1 MKQTIYQLNQRIK
14 TLENRFSEMGY
25 SMEQVVQSGQ
35 KHTIRLSAQADSEVN
50 LTTALCVSTLDPWK
64 KGRVRFYSPL
74 YHNPKTTVSQLPF
87 ADPISNMGG
96 FDDSGCVWV
105 PPAGSMICLLFEQ
118 GLRSKALYIG
128 TVWYRNRGE
137 AGQRNWN
144 FNIDEHY
151 KVYEGHRKGYHIG
164 PNDGSQVYPQWN
176 TENYNG
182 IDVTSKEDFE
192 SSTAEEQQR
201 KSTYPNI
208 YGFKTPEKH
217 MMKMVDGDPKCCRR
231 WKRLEILSSTGNW
244 MIMKDDHLHP
254 AGQWASTK
262 TQCSKGMSSW
272 FTTGRGGG
280 SEGSGG
286 DESDCGQKSHDQFG
300 VPLSGYNLQAGSLCD
315 GGEDGTE
322 CSSTGSNVC
331 SNPYAKHIN
340 EDRPYRGPL
349 TPQNN
354 SAELGQSGIQLLSL
368 SGHSFVMDDHVEQ
381 PDGKIEWEKSQ
392 LPFSFGC
399 TDKFYGKMMLKSA
412 TGHMIE
418 LGDCETPAKVRAPF
432 KEESHFNRAPANIPH
447 NGIKLLT
454 ACGNRLQLNDHTINE
469 EGLAGKNRGIALES
483 TSRHHIW
490 MVDEQNEQS
499 PSVRREGGTPVNKSK
514 KAFIQIRSGYGLEIH
529 MGDDNDQEETQKQYI
544 QIFAPQK
551 DNKQRGP
558 HIQRFQE
565 RPTGPGQIFL
575 RAGGDYIVSTYD
587 NQFSI
592 IGEPD
597 ENPSDKIEYITRNK
611 VVFAEETY
619 FNKNARTIIFADE
632 FIALLANYDCT
643 SPGDDEKMGTKDDEC
658 TPCVYPVIVGK
669 CAKPCPLF
677 PHMIHWT
684 EDSMSERVFASAA
697 QEPCGSSC
705 DL

>member
-1 MKQTIYQLNQRIK
+1 MKKVIYQLNQRIK
-14 TLENRFSEMGY
+14 TLENRFAEMGY
-25 SMEQVVQSGQ
+25 SMEAVVQSGQ
-35 KHTIRLSAQADSEVN
+35 KHTNTLSAQADSEVN

-64 KGRVRFYSPL
+64 KGRVRYYSPL
-74 YHNPKTTVSQLPF
+74 YHNPRTSVSQLPF

-118 GLRSKALYIG
+118 GLRGKALYIG
-128 TVWYRNRGE
+128 TVWYRNRGGE
-137 AGQRNWN
+137 GQRNWN

-164 PNDGSQVYPQWN
+164 PNDGSQVFPQWN

-182 IDVTSKEDFE
+182 IDVTSKEDVE
-192 SSTAEEQQR
+192 KATQEELQR
-201 KSTYPNI
+201 KATYPNI

-272 FTTGRGGG
+272 LTTGRAGGR

-286 DESDCGQKSHDQFG
+286 DESDCGQELVNQFG
-300 VPLSGYNLQAGSLCD
+300 IPVTFDPASFNKSAGSLCD

-322 CSSTGSNVC
+322 CSATGSNVC
-331 SNPYAKHIN
+331 GNPYAKHIN
-340 EDRPYRGPL
+340 EDRPYRGPQ

-354 SAELGQSGIQLLSL
+354 SAELGQSGIQFLSL

-381 PDGKIEWEKSQ
+381 PDGKIEWEKSN

-418 LGDCETPAKVRAPF
+418 LGDSETPAKVRAPF

-499 PSVRREGGTPVNKSK
+499 PQVRREGGIPVNKSK
-514 KAFIQIRSGYGLEIH
+514 KAFVQIRSGYGLEIH
-529 MGDDNDQEETQKQYI
+529 MGDDNDQQETQKQYI
-544 QIFAPQK
+544 QIYAPQK
-551 DNKQRGP
+551 DNTQRGP
-558 HIQRFQE
+558 HIERFQE
-565 RPTGPGQIFL
+565 SPSGPGQIFL

-619 FNKNARTIIFADE
+619 FNKNARSIIFADE
-632 FIALLANYDCT
+632 FIALLANYDCA
-643 SPGDDEKMGTKDDEC
+643 GEDEC
-658 TPCVYPVIVGK
+658 TPCVYPVVVGK
-669 CAKPCPLF
+669 CPKPCPLF

-684 EDSMSERVFASAA
+684 EDSVSTRVFASA
-697 QEPCGSSC
+697 EPGPCQSGC
-705 DL
+705 DE